1 MLFFLTGEIQ
11 TGKTRWLSELA
22 EELEAAGV
30 GVAGVL
36 APGVWRAR
44 SEKEVA
50 EQAAERTRA
59 AARGARA
66 MRSATRSKGKR
77 ADARA
82 DESAGA
88 SPGKS
93 ARRRPDPA
101 GEGCFEKLGID
112 NVLLPQHERIA
123 FARRGDLAKAEG
135 AHRPE
140 SQSARAGLA
149 WEIDDGAV
157 ARVNAHFAHLAEE
170 GAGANMKPDAGAA
183 GAKDAGA
190 SAGAADAADAGGGT
204 VNAAKP
210 GAGESLLV
218 IDELG
223 RLELLRGEG
232 LVEAMRLLE
241 AGPSRRFPHAL
252 VVVRES
258 LLEKAHAVFDDIW
271 QDVTEIAPGDTAH
284 KAVTGLFNYQQKQKS
299 CI

>member
-11 TGKTRWLSELA
+11 TGKTRWLSNLV

-50 EQAAERTRA
+50 ERA
-59 AARGARA
+59 AARGAQA
-66 MRSATRSKGKR
+66 ARSTAQSEGKC

-82 DESAGA
+82 DKSADT

-93 ARRRPDPA
+93 ARRHPDPA
-101 GEGCFEKLGID
+101 GEGRFEKLGID

-140 SQSARAGLA
+140 SQSAQAGLA
-149 WEIDDGAV
+149 WEIDDEAV

-170 GAGANMKPDAGAA
+170 GADAN
-183 GAKDAGA
+183 
-190 SAGAADAADAGGGT
+190 T
-204 VNAAKP
+204 KP
-210 GAGESLLV
+210 GTGESLLV

-232 LVEAMRLLE
+232 LVEAMCLLE

-258 LLEKAHAVFDDIW
+258 LLKEAHASFDDIW
-271 QDVTEIAPGDTAH
+271 QDVAEIAPNNAAR
-284 KAVTGLFNYQQKQKS
+284 KAVTELFNYRRK
-299 CI
+299 

>member
-170 GAGANMKPDAGAA
+170 GAGANMKP
-183 GAKDAGA
+183 
-190 SAGAADAADAGGGT
+190 GT
-204 VNAAKP
+204 
-210 GAGESLLV
+210 GESLLV

-241 AGPSRRFPHAL
+241 AGPSRHFPHAL

>member
-59 AARGARA
+59 AARGAQAVRA
-66 MRSATRSKGKR
+66 VRSATRSKGKR

-88 SPGKS
+88 SPGES
-93 ARRRPDPA
+93 AQRHPDPA

-123 FARRGDLAKAEG
+123 FARRSDLAKAEG
-135 AHRPE
+135 AHHPE

-157 ARVNAHFAHLAEE
+157 TRVNAHFAHLIEE
-170 GAGANMKPDAGAA
+170 GADAN
-183 GAKDAGA
+183 
-190 SAGAADAADAGGGT
+190 T
-204 VNAAKP
+204 KP

-284 KAVTGLFNYQQKQKS
+284 KAVTGLFNYRQKQKS

>member
-11 TGKTRWLSELA
+11 TGKTRWLSNLV

-50 EQAAERTRA
+50 ERA
-59 AARGARA
+59 AARGAQA
-66 MRSATRSKGKR
+66 ARSTAQSEGKC

-82 DESAGA
+82 DKSADA

-93 ARRRPDPA
+93 ARRHPDPA
-101 GEGCFEKLGID
+101 GEGRFEKLGID
-112 NVLLPQHERIA
+112 NVLLPQHERIT

-149 WEIDDGAV
+149 WEIDDEAV

-170 GAGANMKPDAGAA
+170 GADANMKPDAGAA
-183 GAKDAGA
+183 GAKDADAGTRA
-190 SAGAADAADAGGGT
+190 AGAAGAGGDT
-204 VNAAKP
+204 VNATKP

-232 LVEAMRLLE
+232 LVGAMRLLE

-284 KAVTGLFNYQQKQKS
+284 KAVTGLFNYRQKQKS

>member
-11 TGKTRWLSELA
+11 TGKTKWLSGLV

-44 SEKEVA
+44 SDKEIAAREVEKA
-50 EQAAERTRA
+50 QAAAKAQVAAREAQTMARRTRTTQ
-59 AARGARA
+59 AARPAAR
-66 MRSATRSKGKR
+66 SESEC
-77 ADARA
+77 AD
-82 DESAGA
+82 A
-88 SPGKS
+88 SPGEN
-93 ARRRPDPA
+93 ARRHPDPA
-101 GEGCFEKLGID
+101 GEGRFEKLGID

-123 FARRGDLAKAEG
+123 FARRGDLAKEEG

-157 ARVNAHFAHLAEE
+157 ARVNAHFAYLAEE
-170 GAGANMKPDAGAA
+170 ETS
-183 GAKDAGA
+183 A
-190 SAGAADAADAGGGT
+190 S
-204 VNAAKP
+204 AKP
-210 GAGESLLV
+210 GAGTTGTEAGKSLLV

-241 AGPSRRFPHAL
+241 AGPSQRFPHAL

-258 LLEKAHAVFDDIW
+258 LLEDAHAIFDGIW
-271 QDVTEIAPGDTAH
+271 KDVAEIAPDNAAR
-284 KAVTGLFNYQQKQKS
+284 KAVAGLFEQ
-299 CI
+299 

>member
-11 TGKTRWLSELA
+11 TGKTRWLSELV
-22 EELEAAGV
+22 EELEAADV

-44 SEKEVA
+44 SEKEIA
-50 EQAAERTRA
+50 ERAAERERAAQAVRSAARSEDKCADTRA
-59 AARGARA
+59 G
-66 MRSATRSKGKR
+66 
-77 ADARA
+77 
-82 DESAGA
+82 ESAGA
-88 SPGKS
+88 SPGES
-93 ARRRPDPA
+93 AQRHPDPA
-101 GEGCFEKLGID
+101 GEGRFEKLGID

-135 AHRPE
+135 AHHPE

-157 ARVNAHFAHLAEE
+157 TRVNAHFAHLIEE
-170 GAGANMKPDAGAA
+170 GADAN
-183 GAKDAGA
+183 
-190 SAGAADAADAGGGT
+190 T
-204 VNAAKP
+204 KP

-241 AGPSRRFPHAL
+241 AGASRHFPHAL

-258 LLEKAHAVFDDIW
+258 LLEEAHAVFDGIW
-271 QDVTEIAPGDTAH
+271 QDVAEIAPNNAAR
-284 KAVTGLFNYQQKQKS
+284 KAVAGLFNYRQKQKS
-299 CI
+299 RI

>member
-11 TGKTRWLSELA
+11 TGKTKWLSGLV

-44 SEKEVA
+44 SDKEIAAREVEKA
-50 EQAAERTRA
+50 QAAAKAQVAAREVQTMARRTRTTQ
-59 AARGARA
+59 AARPAAR
-66 MRSATRSKGKR
+66 SESEC
-77 ADARA
+77 AD
-82 DESAGA
+82 A
-88 SPGKS
+88 SPGEN
-93 ARRRPDPA
+93 ARRHPDPA

-157 ARVNAHFAHLAEE
+157 ARVNAHFAYLAEE
-170 GAGANMKPDAGAA
+170 ETS
-183 GAKDAGA
+183 A
-190 SAGAADAADAGGGT
+190 S
-204 VNAAKP
+204 AKP
-210 GAGESLLV
+210 GAGTTGTGAGKSLLV
-218 IDELG
+218 VDELG

-241 AGPSRRFPHAL
+241 AGPSQRFPHAL

-258 LLEKAHAVFDDIW
+258 LLEDAHAIFDGIW
-271 QDVTEIAPGDTAH
+271 KDMAEIAPGDAAR
-284 KAVTGLFNYQQKQKS
+284 KAVIGLFEQ
-299 CI
+299 